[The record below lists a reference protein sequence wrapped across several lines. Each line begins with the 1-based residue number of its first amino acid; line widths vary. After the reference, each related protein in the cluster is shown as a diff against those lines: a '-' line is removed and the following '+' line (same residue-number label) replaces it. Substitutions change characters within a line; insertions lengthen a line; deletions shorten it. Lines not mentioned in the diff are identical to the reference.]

1 MKNNVLKTFYQDQ
14 ERFTSPWA
22 RDLGDEDRFE
32 RVISILGRI
41 LRDDKKLQALYH
53 MLVMMTPS
61 VKTSLHI
68 QVGFYLKMFCL
79 KIIVN
84 FVYHKISICP
94 DIKPLNS

>member
-1 MKNNVLKTFYQDQ
+1 MFYRLFVQDQ

-22 RDLGDEDRFE
+22 RDIWDEDKFE

-61 VKTSLHI
+61 AKTSLHI
-68 QVGFYLKMFCL
+68 QVGVIKKNYLSLSK
-79 KIIVN
+79 
-84 FVYHKISICP
+84 
-94 DIKPLNS
+94 